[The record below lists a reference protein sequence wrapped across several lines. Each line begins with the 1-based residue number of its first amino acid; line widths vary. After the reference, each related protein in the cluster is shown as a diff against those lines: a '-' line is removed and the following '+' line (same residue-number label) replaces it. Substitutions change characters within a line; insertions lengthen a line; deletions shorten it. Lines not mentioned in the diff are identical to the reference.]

1 MTRYDQKQIERIYLE
16 NFLKD
21 TLHKGQIENDES
33 PDFNFITDNG
43 TKIGIE
49 IREVF
54 HPNITTSKYSPQ
66 QNASQFDLI
75 IKMTRKQ
82 YEKKSKTPLH
92 VIFTFNDQIN
102 GNRKVLK
109 NLANTL
115 ADLIHKNVNIQDYS
129 TQYTSIIK
137 RDSLPNEISSISILY
152 YPYIFSSV
160 WSGGLPQFLPKL
172 SITHLQNIID
182 EKEKKI
188 PFYKQNYKIL
198 WLVLVIDNG
207 LRTTSFTDNSDINN
221 HQFQSTF
228 ENIYLYKYIER
239 KVIKLAIF

>member
-1 MTRYDQKQIERIYLE
+1 MTRYDQKQKERIYLE

-21 TLHKGQIENDES
+21 TLHKGQMENDES

-54 HPNITTSKYSPQ
+54 HPNITTYKYSPQ

-82 YEKKSKTPLH
+82 YEKNSKTPLH

-102 GNRKVLK
+102 GNRKVIK

-129 TQYTSIIK
+129 THYTSIIK

-152 YPYIFSSV
+152 YPYIFSSA
-160 WSGGLPQFLPKL
+160 WSGGLPQFLPEL
-172 SITHLQNIID
+172 SIAHLQNIID
-182 EKEKKI
+182 EKKKKI
-188 PFYKQNYKIL
+188 PCYKQNYKIL

-207 LRTTSFTDNSDINN
+207 LRTTSFTYNSDINN
-221 HQFQSTF
+221 HQFKSTF
-228 ENIYLYKYIER
+228 ENIYLISILKG
-239 KVIKLAIF
+239 K